1 MPSIVTKIEFYNAA
15 KIPVEKMGEILN
27 PDDNFEV
34 CFTNPPVTDNYYNEI
49 YAIAT
54 FDNGSYSVA
63 SSPVENYLGIIV
75 KSVFDDPMVAY
86 PTTETEIDL
95 PMTLDLSL
103 VTEFTIEAAAIPK
116 FVLEYKLATASSW
129 TAVDITPLTLLNNE
143 FTGTYELDIT
153 SDDIYAVRVKAID
166 SNGDTSG
173 YSDVKYVVKNI
184 FLGWDNTGTDAVTW
198 DNAGSDKVLY

>member
-1 MPSIVTKIEFYNAA
+1 M
-15 KIPVEKMGEILN
+15 
-27 PDDNFEV
+27 
-34 CFTNPPVTDNYYNEI
+34 
-49 YAIAT
+49 
-54 FDNGSYSVA
+54 A

-75 KSVFDDPMVAY
+75 KSVFDDPAIAY

-116 FVLEYKLATASSW
+116 FVLEYKKATDSLW
-129 TAVDITPLTLLNNE
+129 TAVDITPLTLLSNE
-143 FTGTYELDIT
+143 FTGTYSLDIST
-153 SDDIYAVRVKAID
+153 DDIYAVRVKAID